1 MSRNNLVRRTFETL
15 LPLNANTIR
24 DSNTLFNLGYYSS
37 YHDDHALFSYTIKF
51 KERKEH
57 SEKLKSIWNRYKEI
71 DKKKFIEV
79 ILKNRHLFNFELIYS
94 KNGNVKQSF
103 SGTYDEVFDF
113 FENIISPQ
121 EFITLIQLITN

>member
-1 MSRNNLVRRTFETL
+1 MSKNNLVQRTFETL
-15 LPLNANTIR
+15 LILNANTIR
-24 DSNTLFNLGYYSS
+24 DSNTLFNFGYYLS

-51 KERKEH
+51 KEKREH
-57 SEKLKSIWNRYKEI
+57 SKKLESIWNRYKEI

-94 KNGNVKQSF
+94 KNGHVKQSF
-103 SGTYDEVFDF
+103 SGTYDDVFDF

-121 EFITLIQLITN
+121 EFITLIKLLQ